1 MPTPLI
7 FDCDGVIVDS
17 EAISMSIDAMLMQRH
32 GIEITEEEMHKRF
45 VGSTFAA
52 MMRDFATKYG
62 VEFPPDLEQIKDA
75 EMEIAYRS
83 GLPEIPGIKPS
94 LFTLRARGHR
104 MAIASNG
111 PRHRIHL
118 ALGILG
124 LENIFDEIVTFEDV
138 VNPKPAPDMYLLAAS
153 KLGAEAKDCIVLED
167 SVTGL
172 TAAVASGARVI
183 GVTATHPHPN
193 EHAEALRLRGAS
205 AIIHDLGDL
214 PKLIAG

>member
-17 EAISMSIDAMLMQRH
+17 EAISMAIDASLMQRC
-32 GIEITEEEMHKRF
+32 GIEITEEQMHKRF
-45 VGSTFAA
+45 VGATFASMLA
-52 MMRDFATKYG
+52 EFTAEYQI
-62 VEFPPDLEQIKDA
+62 EFPADLEKQKDI
-75 EMEIAYRS
+75 EMEEAYRNR
-83 GLPEIPGIKPS
+83 LPEIPGIKDS

-111 PRHRIHL
+111 PKHRIHL

-138 VNPKPAPDMYLLAAS
+138 ERPKPAPDMYLLAADR
-153 KLGAEAKDCIVLED
+153 LGFEAKDCIVMED

-172 TAAVASGARVI
+172 TAAVAAGARVI
-183 GVTATHPHPN
+183 GVTATHHHPDK
-193 EHAEALRLRGAS
+193 HAEDLRKHGAHTV
-205 AIIHDLGDL
+205 IHNMINLA
-214 PKLIAG
+214 KLIAS